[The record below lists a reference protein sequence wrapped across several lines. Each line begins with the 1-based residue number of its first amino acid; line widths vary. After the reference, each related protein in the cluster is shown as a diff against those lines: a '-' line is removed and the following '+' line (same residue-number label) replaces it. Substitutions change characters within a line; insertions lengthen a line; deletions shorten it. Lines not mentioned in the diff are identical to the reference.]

1 MYSRDPNA
9 SPSPDHYH
17 YARRRMPA
25 GDAAYWRACLRLSP
39 ALADPTYI
47 NDTIR
52 REHSPPRTQRV

>member
-9 SPSPDHYH
+9 SQSPDHY
-17 YARRRMPA
+17 ARRPQVF
-25 GDAAYWRACLRLSP
+25 GDEASWRASLLLSP

-52 REHSPPRTQRV
+52 REHSPPRTRHV